1 MLLGWIPR
9 RNRARVCQA
18 HLLSTFCCLHISGL
32 RKLSLLNLLAEGD
45 DVVIASAQTQR
56 LVFLVKHLI
65 QCFQSGIE
73 SLNVKAEV
81 IKLLSVILPKLAE
94 IYGSHWADTMEILN
108 STWKET
114 SGGDEGL
121 SVLYASFRLFG
132 RLRLMAN
139 GESNDD
145 FEDAWSESKD
155 DLVRNLVSTLSRI
168 GQLITRSKLSIK

>member
-1 MLLGWIPR
+1 M
-9 RNRARVCQA
+9 
-18 HLLSTFCCLHISGL
+18 
-32 RKLSLLNLLAEGD
+32 
-45 DVVIASAQTQR
+45 
-56 LVFLVKHLI
+56 
-65 QCFQSGIE
+65 
-73 SLNVKAEV
+73 KAEV